1 MNKLI
6 VSLDGLVI
14 KEVALTKDRTRL
26 GRRPHND
33 IVIDNLAVSGEHA
46 VLQQSGEGFVIE
58 DLNSTN
64 GTYINGKAIRRQA
77 LVHGDVVE
85 IGKYRLRFV
94 AAEATDYETTVT
106 LRQAPATRAGET
118 LPALAAPV
126 QAQVVGAL
134 SASVRVLN
142 GSAAGREVQLS
153 KVVTTLGKPGV
164 QVAAITKRPGGYL
177 LTHIEGAA
185 RPRLNGEIVWGEP
198 VHLSSGDLIEL
209 AGTQMQFILEG

>member
-46 VLQQSGEGFVIE
+46 VLQQTGEGFVIE

-64 GTYINGKAIRRQA
+64 GTYINGKAIRRQV
-77 LVHGDVVE
+77 LIHGDVVE
-85 IGKYRLRFV
+85 IGKYRLRFL
-94 AAEATDYETTVT
+94 AAEAIDYETTVT
-106 LRQAPATRAGET
+106 LRGQPYTRRGEG
-118 LPALAAPV
+118 LPALTVPG
-126 QAQVVGAL
+126 QATAVGVL
-134 SASVRVLN
+134 QASIRVLN
-142 GSAAGREVQLS
+142 GASAGREVALS

-164 QVAAITKRPGGYL
+164 QVASITKRPGGYL
-177 LTHIEGAA
+177 LAHIEGAA
-185 RPRLNGEIVWGEP
+185 RPKVNGEAVWGEP

-209 AGTQMQFILEG
+209 GGTQMQFLLEG